1 MILRC
6 SNQAQTCNS
15 FPKIIGGSGGNTFV
29 YNFDVFADYIAL
41 CGRTHDISIAPA
53 VPAGNYLPFIALTSV
68 NIPDK
73 YYWIKVMSLNINKYC
88 NGIQFSNDGNLLIIN
103 VFSSAS
109 SIVAIKVGTGEV
121 LSARSYSSNGF

>member
-1 MILRC
+1 MILKC

-15 FPKIIGGSGGNTFV
+15 FPKIIGGSVGHTYINSI
-29 YNFDVFADYIAL
+29 DVFADYLAL

-68 NIPDK
+68 NIPDL
-73 YYWIKVMSLNINKYC
+73 YYWIKVLSLNINKYC
-88 NGIQFSNDGNLLIIN
+88 NGIQLSNDGNLLIIHD
-103 VFSSAS
+103 FSSPS

-121 LSARSYSSNGF
+121 LSARTYSSNGI